1 VVAGGQGVG
10 GGRQKR
16 GIDRDHCSALH
27 PGRGAGNAR
36 ADHQMARRTP
46 VRVSAGRRAPRGGA
60 LPSPGDALLAGLGPM
75 RLGMHWR
82 RGRPGYRGA
91 APRSG
96 VDTAVAL
103 ARGRVSSAFAS
114 ECLFQVAR
122 LALIWIR
129 AGMGA
134 PTSPKQLRSNETLL
148 SN

>member
-1 VVAGGQGVG
+1 MRGRTTRWQGGLLSEFPRAAARRAGGRCRRPEMHFWLDL
-10 GGRQKR
+10 GRCASGCIGEGDR
-16 GIDRDHCSALH
+16 GY
-27 PGRGAGNAR
+27 
-36 ADHQMARRTP
+36 
-46 VRVSAGRRAPRGGA
+46 
-60 LPSPGDALLAGLGPM
+60 
-75 RLGMHWR
+75 W
-82 RGRPGYRGA
+82 GA

-134 PTSPKQLRSNETLL
+134 RTSPKQLRSNETLL